1 MLLCAPRFSTGLC
14 WPERTRSLEARSF
27 PRHQLGRHHCL
38 PRALERH
45 PQSHRTLRS
54 DPSSART
61 RQLESMAQTAEPE
74 PPLASHSQRPWP
86 PPPPHPPFQLQ
97 VQKNACGPFT
107 STRCNWTRV

>member
-14 WPERTRSLEARSF
+14 WPERTRSLAARSF
-27 PRHQLGRHHCL
+27 PRHQLGKHHCL
-38 PRALERH
+38 PGARQ
-45 PQSHRTLRS
+45 PQSHRTLRP

-61 RQLESMAQTAEPE
+61 RQLGSMAQTAEPE
-74 PPLASHSQRPWP
+74 PPLVSHSQRPWP
-86 PPPPHPPFQLQ
+86 PPPPAFQLH